1 MHGFMISTF
10 SCLQAERVA
19 AEIGAKD
26 YIECCAK
33 TKFNISEVFKL
44 AGHAVLCKNDPS
56 YTLQAKPNFGFLSRY
71 AKRRS
76 TDTGEK
82 LQMKKGNKQLQL
94 FSPDRNGRRGSM
106 F

>member
-1 MHGFMISTF
+1 MISIL

-19 AEIGAKD
+19 AETGAKD

-76 TDTGEK
+76 TDIGEK
-82 LQMKKGNKQLQL
+82 LQMKKGSKQLQL
-94 FSPDRNGRRGSM
+94 FPPDRNGRRGSM